1 METVAVIG
9 ASGDRHKF
17 GNKCVRA
24 YRQAGWRVFPV
35 NPRESEIE
43 GLPVFAAIA
52 DVPVRPDRVALYL
65 PPERTLSAL
74 AAIADKG
81 TDEVYL
87 NPGTWDEAVVAEADR
102 LNLNARRACA
112 IVAIGMSPSQFP

>member
-24 YRQAGWRVFPV
+24 YRQAGWEVFPV

-65 PPERTLSAL
+65 PPERTRAAL
-74 AAIADKG
+74 AAIAEKG

-87 NPGTWDEAVVAEADR
+87 NPGTWDEAVLAEADR
-102 LNLNARRACA
+102 LHLTARRACA